1 MAAIY
6 RIAKCFGKTIQLPGH
21 NRNISL
27 SASRQ
32 LKEIIEKKDGNT
44 LVIEGVIKKD
54 KNEDRL
60 LKLKN
65 GACPICSANLDIKHT
80 DVLILSQFLRSDGC
94 ILPRRVT
101 GLCETQQD
109 RISVLVVMAQKA
121 GLMPTMAPANS
132 RCDPSRR
139 KKWKRFNTYY
149 DETTIKARYK

>member
-6 RIAKCFGKTIQLPGH
+6 RIAKCFGKIVQLPGH

-27 SASRQ
+27 STSRQ

-44 LVIEGVIKKD
+44 LVIEAVIKKD

-65 GACPICSANLDIKHT
+65 GACPICSTNLDIKHT